1 MHCYAMLTNTI
12 YKAIMAFDAQLRH
25 QVLWLHCLIEWIPK
39 TATTKAEG

>member
-1 MHCYAMLTNTI
+1 MHCYAMLANTI
-12 YKAIMAFDAQLRH
+12 YKATMAFDTQLRH